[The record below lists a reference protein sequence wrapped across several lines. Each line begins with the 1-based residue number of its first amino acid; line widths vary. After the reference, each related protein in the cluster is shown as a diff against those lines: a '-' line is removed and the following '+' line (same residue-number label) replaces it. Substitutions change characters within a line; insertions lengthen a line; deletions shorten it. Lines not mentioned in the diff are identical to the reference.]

1 MSKYRLLLI
10 TLALWLFWVV
20 GHARAQGNEVLVLS
34 IQGPVT
40 PTMVSYFDRGIRAGE
55 QQNAEAVLVVLN
67 TPGGA
72 VTTMHEVVQLF
83 LAADVPVIVYVS
95 PAGAHAASAGSLI
108 TMAAHAAAMAPDTVI
123 GAASPVAGGGEDIPE
138 TAFRKATEDLMALAR
153 SLTER
158 RGEEAVV
165 LAEAMIL
172 EARAVHAREAL
183 AVGLIDVVA
192 RDVPDLLHQLDGL
205 TVEVNRQP
213 VTLQTAGAR
222 QVSVPMTGV
231 ERMLHALSNPLL
243 ISILMVIGVQ
253 AILIEI
259 SNPGGWIPGIIGVL
273 CLAMALYGLGT
284 LPTNWL
290 GLGLVAIAFAL
301 FIAEALSPA
310 FGGLALAGGAA
321 LLAGLLVLF
330 NSPGTPE
337 FARISVPAAVGISVV
352 TAAFFIFLVTMAL
365 RSHKTQ
371 PVTGREAMLG
381 QVGVARSEFEI
392 ARPGSDEFS
401 GDVLV
406 MGELWRALADEQI
419 GAGER
424 IVVKG
429 VNGFTL
435 RVKRG

>member
-1 MSKYRLLLI
+1 MSKYRLLTI
-10 TLALWLFWVV
+10 TLALWLFWAV
-20 GHARAQGNEVLVLS
+20 GQVRAQGNEVLVLS

-40 PTMVSYFDRGIRAGE
+40 PTMVTYFERGIRSGE
-55 QQNAEAVLVVLN
+55 RQNIEAVVVVLN

-108 TMAAHAAAMAPDTVI
+108 TMAAHAAGMAPDTVI
-123 GAASPVAGGGEDIPE
+123 GAASPVGGGGEDIPD

-153 SLTER
+153 SLAQR

-172 EARAVHAREAL
+172 EARAVNAHEAL
-183 AVGLIDVVA
+183 AVGLIDAVA

-205 TVEVNRQP
+205 TVEVNQQP

-222 QVSVPMTGV
+222 QVSVPMTAV
-231 ERMLHALSNPLL
+231 EMLLHALSNPLL
-243 ISILMVIGVQ
+243 ISLLMVIGVQ

-259 SNPGGWIPGIIGVL
+259 SNPGGWIPGLIGVL

-290 GLGLVAIAFAL
+290 GLGLVLIAFVL
-301 FIAEALSPA
+301 FIAEAFTPT
-310 FGGLALAGGAA
+310 FGGLAVAGGAA

-337 FARISVPAAVGISVV
+337 FARISVPAAVGISAI
-352 TAAFFIFLVTMAL
+352 TAAFFVFLVTMAL
-365 RSHKTQ
+365 RSHRSQ
-371 PVTGREAMLG
+371 PVTGTEAMLG
-381 QVGVARSEFEI
+381 QVGVAREEFEP
-392 ARPGSDEFS
+392 ARPDSDDYS
-401 GDVLV
+401 GNVLV
-406 MGELWRALADEQI
+406 MGELWRARSEEQI

-424 IVVKG
+424 VVVKA
-429 VNGFTL
+429 VDGFTL

>member
-1 MSKYRLLLI
+1 MRRTRLLLL
-10 TLALWLFWVV
+10 TLALWLVWAV
-20 GHARAQGNEVLVLS
+20 GQVHAQANEVLVLN

-40 PTMVSYFDRGIRAGE
+40 PTMVSYFERGVRAAE
-55 QQNAEAVLVVLN
+55 QRNVQAVVVVFN

-72 VTTMHEVVQLF
+72 ITTMHEVVQLF
-83 LAADVPVIVYVS
+83 LAADVPVIAYVS

-108 TMAAHAAAMAPDTVI
+108 TMAAHAAGMAPDTVI
-123 GAASPVAGGGEDIPE
+123 GAASPVGGGGEDIPE

-153 SLTER
+153 SLTQR

-172 EARAVHAREAL
+172 EARAVNANEAL

-213 VTLQTAGAR
+213 VTLQTAGAQ
-222 QVSVPMTGV
+222 QVSLPMTAV
-231 ERMLHALSNPLL
+231 EIMLHALSNPLL
-243 ISILMVIGVQ
+243 ISLLLVIGVQ

-259 SNPGGWIPGIIGVL
+259 SNPGGWIPGLIGVL

-290 GLGLVAIAFAL
+290 GLGLVVIAFVL
-301 FIAEALSPA
+301 FIAEAFTPT
-310 FGGLALAGGAA
+310 FGGLAVAGGAA

-330 NSPGTPE
+330 NSPGTPD
-337 FARISVPAAVGISVV
+337 FARISVPAAVGISAI
-352 TAAFFIFLVTMAL
+352 TAAFFVFLLTMAL
-365 RSHKTQ
+365 RTHRTQ
-371 PVTGREAMLG
+371 PVTGREAMVG
-381 QVGVARSEFEI
+381 QVGVTRTEFEP
-392 ARPGSDEFS
+392 ALAGSDGYS
-401 GDVLV
+401 GNVLV
-406 MGELWRALADEQI
+406 MGELWRAVADEQI

-424 IVVKG
+424 VVVKA
-429 VNGFTL
+429 VDGFTL
-435 RVKRG
+435 RVKRA